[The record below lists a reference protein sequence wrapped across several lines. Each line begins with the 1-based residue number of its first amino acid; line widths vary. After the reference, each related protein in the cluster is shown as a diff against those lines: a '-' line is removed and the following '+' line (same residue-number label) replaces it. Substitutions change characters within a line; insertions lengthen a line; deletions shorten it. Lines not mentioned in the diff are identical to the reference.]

1 MQRYDLKS
9 NKTNFFIVE
18 AKKTLLLRRLGL
30 VAGRL
35 HQRLVGLLGGKLFGS
50 LDCVLYGRLLRLPVD
65 VYPAFILT
73 PPRLATNHAA
83 HYLKGHLLVVLLPPV
98 YELALEIPLGLRH
111 GVHVDVGAQQ
121 LSDDD
126 TACETV
132 ALLYVYRPYQ
142 RFEGIASHR
151 LESPFTAT
159 LVLYELHH
167 AYLHGQLA
175 KAFATHYLGSHL
187 GEEPLALEGI
197 LLIQILGHHRAQHS
211 IAEVFQAL
219 VVDTV
224 PLGHARHRAVNK
236 SGVIQLS
243 TPGRKT

>member
-1 MQRYDLKS
+1 MLK
-9 NKTNFFIVE
+9 NANFWH
-18 AKKTLLLRRLGL
+18 LLGSRHRLGF
-30 VAGRL
+30 RR
-35 HQRLVGLLGGKLFGS
+35 HHSFVGLLGGELLGS
-50 LDCVLYGRLLRLPVD
+50 LYGVLYGRLLRLPVD

-73 PPRLATNHAA
+73 PSRLATNHAA
-83 HYLKGHLLVVLLPPV
+83 HYLKGHLLVALLPPV

-111 GVHVDVGAQQ
+111 GVNVDVGAQQ

-126 TACETV
+126 TARKTV
-132 ALLYVYRPYQ
+132 AFLYVYRPYQ
-142 RFEGIASHR
+142 RLEGIASHR
-151 LESPFTAT
+151 LESPFAAT

-167 AYLHGQLA
+167 AYLDGQLA
-175 KAFATHYLGSHL
+175 EALATHYLGPHL
-187 GEEPLALEGI
+187 GEEPLALEGV

-211 IAEVFQAL
+211 IAEVLQTL

-224 PLGHARHRAVNK
+224 PLSHARHRAVNK